1 MADPATNTAYPAS
14 IEALPEIS
22 ANTKENDPGQ
32 EHDVMHDKVHATLN
46 ALQALLGTTDDTD
59 PASVIGRLVTLES
72 SSGGGGRAT
81 VTALTSGT
89 TITIDLSKG
98 DFFTLT
104 LAHNATIAFSN
115 PPGAGKGFSVRLRV
129 TQDGTGGRT
138 LAQPAAV
145 KLTPGGDSAIQS
157 AAGAVTLIHY
167 SSDDNGTTIDATIRA
182 RGT

>member
-14 IEALPEIS
+14 IEELPEIS

-59 PASVIGRLVTLES
+59 PESVIGRVVTLES

-104 LAHNATIAFSN
+104 LAHNATVAFSN
-115 PPGAGKGFSVRLRV
+115 FPGANRGFSVRLRV
-129 TQDGTGGRT
+129 TQDGTGGHSLT
-138 LAQPAAV
+138 QPAEV
-145 KLTPGGDSAIQS
+145 KLTDGSDLAIQS
-157 AAGAVTLIHY
+157 GPGEVTLIHY
-167 SSDDNGTTIDATIRA
+167 TSDDNGTTIDATIKA